1 MNEGNLILLQDS
13 ISHLDVNYMNFESVT
28 MALSMIGQYYRP

>member
-13 ISHLDVNYMNFESVT
+13 ISHLDVNYMNFESNNG
-28 MALSMIGQYYRP
+28 A